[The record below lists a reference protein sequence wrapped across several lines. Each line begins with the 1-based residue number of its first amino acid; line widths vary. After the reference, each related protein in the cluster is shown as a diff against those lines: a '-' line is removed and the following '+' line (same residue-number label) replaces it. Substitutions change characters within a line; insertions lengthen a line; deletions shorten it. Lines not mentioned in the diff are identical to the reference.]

1 MSEQQLTISVVS
13 KITGVG
19 VETIRYYQRIGLI
32 DKPAKPISGF
42 RTYTDDTISRLGFI
56 QRAKQLGF
64 NLSEIHTLLELGDGK
79 CLEAKQ
85 IASSKLEIITSKI
98 NDLQSM
104 ATTLEVLIDC
114 CNDNSP
120 QQRCPIISAISK
132 K

>member
-1 MSEQQLTISVVS
+1 MSEQQFTISVVS

-32 DKPAKPISGF
+32 DKPAKPISGY
-42 RTYTDDTISRLGFI
+42 RTYADNTISRLGFI

-64 NLSEIHTLLELGDGK
+64 NLSEIYTLLELGDGK

-85 IASSKLEIITSKI
+85 LASSKLEIITSKI

-104 ATTLEVLIDC
+104 ATTLETLIDC
-114 CNDNSP
+114 CNDNPP
-120 QQRCPIISAISK
+120 QQQCPIISAISK

>member
-32 DKPAKPISGF
+32 DKPAKPTSGY
-42 RTYTDDTISRLGFI
+42 RTYTDNTISRLGFI

-64 NLSEIHTLLELGDGK
+64 NLSEIYTLLELGDGK
-79 CLEAKQ
+79 CREAKQ
-85 IASSKLEIITSKI
+85 LASSKLEIITSKI

-104 ATTLEVLIDC
+104 ATTLETLIDC
-114 CNDNSP
+114 CNDNPP
-120 QQRCPIISAISK
+120 QQQCPIISAISK